1 MRNLIKATLAFALIL
16 HGCIT
21 TGSQGG
27 GGGEPVAGPD
37 QAPPST
43 YRPYFVRNSRPVSTA
58 GGISP
63 TDTLTISR
71 IVTSDPSR
79 TRLYV
84 HVVDPSGN
92 YLSGATS
99 STMKSIWCGV
109 EEKFNGRTA
118 SPKFTLKEVTEAD
131 REPHAIALVMD
142 HSGSMGDER
151 AFAVQNAAD
160 QLISRKKPQ
169 DALALVKYDSHI
181 GIESTVSRDA
191 DELRSRLQKTGLAG
205 YGQMTAILDGIAAG
219 ISQVAGVPGIRQKA
233 VIIFTD
239 GQDNSST
246 ISADSVITLARRT
259 GTIINAI
266 DFGYGVNADLLRNVA
281 AATGGIYQQ
290 IYGTGEFN
298 DIFDD
303 IYRRLH
309 NYYLIEYPQKEFGVH
324 EIRLKLC
331 LPNDTL
337 IAMGSYDNTP
347 TVGAIGL
354 LDVNFDFDKAE
365 LQKASLP
372 AVDNVVALMKA
383 FPAMTIE
390 LRGHTDASNNT
401 GDPDYNLKLSQRR
414 ADAVKKALVGKGVP
428 EGRITANGFGERY
441 PVADNSTDEG
451 RARNRRTEFVI
462 LSK

>member
-16 HGCIT
+16 HGCIST
-21 TGSQGG
+21 SSQGG
-27 GGGEPVAGPD
+27 SGEPVAGPD

-43 YRPYFVRNSRPVSTA
+43 YRPYFVRNSSVVNASGA
-58 GGISP
+58 ISP

-79 TRLYV
+79 TRLFV
-84 HVVDPSGN
+84 HVIDPSGN
-92 YLSGATS
+92 YLSGATAP
-99 STMKSIWCGV
+99 TMKSIWCGL
-109 EEKFNGRTA
+109 EEKFNGRTT
-118 SPKFTLKEVTEAD
+118 SPKFTLKEVTETD

-151 AFAVQNAAD
+151 AFAVQNAAE
-160 QLISRKKPQ
+160 QLINRKKPQ
-169 DALALVKYDSHI
+169 DAFALVKYDSHI
-181 GIESTVSRDA
+181 GVESTVSREA
-191 DELRSRLQKTGLAG
+191 DELRSRLQKNGLAG

-219 ISQVAGVPGIRQKA
+219 ISQVASVPGIRQKA

-266 DFGYGVNADLLRNVA
+266 DFGYGVNGDLLKSVA

-290 IYGTGEFN
+290 IYATGEFD

-309 NYYLIEYPQKEFGVH
+309 NYYLIEYPQKEFGLH
-324 EIRLKLC
+324 EITLKLC

-354 LDVNFDFDKAE
+354 LDVNFDFDKAD
-365 LQKASLP
+365 LPKASLP
-372 AVDNVVALMKA
+372 AVDNVLALMKA

-390 LRGHTDASNNT
+390 LRGHTDASNST

-414 ADAVKKALVGKGVP
+414 ADAVKKALVGKGVQ